1 MTTRRDWLLQ
11 QLGITQ
17 WTLRRPAVLRGE
29 VAIILPGRVRLLLVA
44 DVAPPLDHPLVAD
57 VARSMALTPAQ
68 LYVVTPL
75 QAMMLP
81 DNVHCHC
88 WWLGLDALREFKGI
102 SFHTPPLAALS
113 GDAGAKRELWRRIS
127 DDEYYTIT
135 AAD

>member
-17 WTLRRPAVLRGE
+17 WTLRRPAVLQGE
-29 VAIILPGRVRLLLVA
+29 VAITLPGHIRLLLVA
-44 DVAPPLDHPLVAD
+44 EAPPPLDHPLVAD

-68 LYVVTPL
+68 LYGVTPL
-75 QAMMLP
+75 QVMMLP
-81 DNVHCHC
+81 DDVRCHC
-88 WWLGLDALREFKGI
+88 WWLGLDALREFEGM

-127 DDEYYTIT
+127 DDEYHIT
-135 AAD
+135 AAAG